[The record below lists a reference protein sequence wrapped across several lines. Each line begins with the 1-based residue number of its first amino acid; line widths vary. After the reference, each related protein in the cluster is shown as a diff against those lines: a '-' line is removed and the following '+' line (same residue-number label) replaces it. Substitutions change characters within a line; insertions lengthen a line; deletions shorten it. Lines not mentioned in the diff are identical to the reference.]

1 MKKYISTILFLSVM
15 LSLLLG
21 LDVAATEFDN
31 KEALQMYM
39 VENTLMAIKKSKEER
54 KNLLEENSR
63 SIASNT
69 NDEEFDNL
77 INDESV
83 EHWFDQINELETY

>member
-21 LDVAATEFDN
+21 FDVAATEFDN

-54 KNLLEENSR
+54 KNILEQNSR

-83 EHWFDQINELETY
+83 EHMFDQINELETY

>member
-39 VENTLMAIKKSKEER
+39 VENTLMAIKKSKEAR

>member
-1 MKKYISTILFLSVM
+1 M

-21 LDVAATEFDN
+21 FDVAATEFDN

-54 KNLLEENSR
+54 KNILEQNSR

-83 EHWFDQINELETY
+83 EHMFDQINELETY